1 VRTLT
6 PTAPCT
12 IVCKS
17 LYRAENKPLSRLSI
31 VCKDDRMG
39 ADRLTGLDA
48 SFLHMERAGAHM
60 HVATTIIFEGPAP
73 SHGEFRDHIGSRLH
87 LVPRFRQKLR
97 FVPLDQ
103 GRPVWVDD
111 PHLNL
116 DYHVRQTALPAPG
129 SEEQLRNLAA
139 RIFSQQLDRSKP
151 LWELWLVEGLRDG
164 RFGIIGKSH
173 HALVDG
179 VSGVDIT
186 TVLFDLDREPKGV
199 AATPPPWLARPEP
212 SDVKLLGDA
221 MKERLTSPR
230 EIFRGLR
237 AVVRAPQRVTRGFGA
252 TSKVLGVGM
261 SAPSTVFNV
270 EIGPHR
276 RFAITQAQLAD
287 LKRVKDEHGGT
298 VNDVILSIVAGGI
311 GKYLRARGHSTD
323 GLELRAM
330 VPVSVRATE
339 EHGALGNRISAMMAP
354 LPVWSEDPVERLE
367 VMTAEMGDLKASGQA
382 VGAEILT
389 RITDFAPSTIAS
401 QAARLQPAQR
411 FFNLVVTNVPGP
423 QFPLYVLGRKMESI
437 FPMVPLA
444 QRQAL
449 CIGIISYNGQ
459 VNFGLVGDY
468 DAMADLDSFALDLE
482 AATEEVVATAPV
494 RKKAAR
500 SRKKAD
506 EKTIEAAGK
515 VAANGAGPVTVEPGT

>member
-1 VRTLT
+1 
-6 PTAPCT
+6 
-12 IVCKS
+12 VC
-17 LYRAENKPLSRLSI
+17 EDGFVTKPERLS
-31 VCKDDRMG
+31 
-39 ADRLTGLDA
+39 GLDT
-48 SFLHMERAGAHM
+48 SFLHLERSGAHM
-60 HVATTIIFEGPAP
+60 HVASTSIFEGTAP
-73 SHGEFRDHIGSRLH
+73 THAEFREHIGSRLH

-97 FVPLDQ
+97 FVPFTQ
-103 GRPVWVDD
+103 GRPVWIDD

-129 SEEQLRNLAA
+129 SDEQLRNLAA

-151 LWELWLVEGLRDG
+151 LWELWLVEGLSGD
-164 RFGIIGKSH
+164 RFAIIGKSH

-186 TVLFDLDREPKGV
+186 TVLFDLDPEPAG
-199 AATPPPWLARPEP
+199 TPDKAPPWLASPEP
-212 SDVKLLGDA
+212 TDVQLLTEA
-221 MKERLTSPR
+221 WKERLTSPR
-230 EIFRGLR
+230 EIYRGVRHALR
-237 AVVRAPQRVTRGFGA
+237 GPRQVLKGVGA
-252 TSKVLGVGM
+252 TSKIVTAGM
-261 SAPSTVFNV
+261 SAPDTVFNV

-276 RFAITQAQLAD
+276 RFQMTQTDLDD
-287 LKRVKDEHGGT
+287 LKRVKDAHGGT

-311 GKYLRARGHSTD
+311 GRYLRARGHDTT

-330 VPVSVRATE
+330 VPVSVRAAE

-354 LPVWSEDPVERLE
+354 LPVWCEDPVERLQL
-367 VMTAEMGDLKASGQA
+367 MTEEMGDLKSSGQA

-389 RITDFAPSTIAS
+389 KLTDFAPSTIAS

-444 QRQAL
+444 RRQAL
-449 CIGIISYNGQ
+449 CVGIMSYNGQ
-459 VNFGLVGDY
+459 VNFGLIGDY

-482 AATEEVVATAPV
+482 AATKEVIATAPA
-494 RKKAAR
+494 RKKAK
-500 SRKKAD
+500 SKKRK
-506 EKTIEAAGK
+506 AA
-515 VAANGAGPVTVEPGT
+515 AAASSSNGAGPVAAQSSS

>member
-1 VRTLT
+1 
-6 PTAPCT
+6 
-12 IVCKS
+12 
-17 LYRAENKPLSRLSI
+17 
-31 VCKDDRMG
+31 
-39 ADRLTGLDA
+39 
-48 SFLHMERAGAHM
+48 MERAGAHM
-60 HVATTIIFEGPAP
+60 HVASTIIFEGPAP
-73 SHGEFRDHIGSRLH
+73 SHEEFREHIASRLH

-97 FVPLDQ
+97 FVPFDQ

-151 LWELWLVEGLRDG
+151 LWELWLVEGLHDG
-164 RFGIIGKSH
+164 RFAIVGKSH

-186 TVLFDLDREPKGV
+186 TVLFDLDAEPQGSH
-199 AATPPPWLARPEP
+199 ASPPPWLARPEP
-212 SDVKLLGDA
+212 TDLKLLGDA
-221 MKERLTSPR
+221 VRERLTSPK
-230 EIFRGLR
+230 EI
-237 AVVRAPQRVTRGFGA
+237 VRGFRAALRGPRQVARGIGA
-252 TSKVLGVGM
+252 TSKIVGAGM
-261 SAPSTVFNV
+261 AAPSSVFNV

-276 RFAITQAQLAD
+276 RFAITQADLAE
-287 LKRVKDEHGGT
+287 LKRVKDAHGGT

-311 GKYLRARGHSTD
+311 GKYLRARGHDTE

-330 VPVSVRATE
+330 VPVSVRADE

-354 LPVWSEDPVERLE
+354 LPVWCEDPVERLRVVTE
-367 VMTAEMGDLKASGQA
+367 EMGDLKSSGQA

-389 RITDFAPSTIAS
+389 KLTDFAPSTIAS

-423 QFPLYVLGRKMESI
+423 QFPLYVLGRRMESI

-444 QRQAL
+444 RRQAL
-449 CIGIISYNGQ
+449 CVGIMSYDGQ
-459 VNFGLVGDY
+459 VNFGLIGDY

-482 AATEEVVATAPV
+482 AATAETVASAPAKP
-494 RKKAAR
+494 KKSRAR
-500 SRKKAD
+500 NKA
-506 EKTIEAAGK
+506 EAAS
-515 VAANGAGPVTVEPGT
+515 ANGGGAVASESLS

>member
-1 VRTLT
+1 
-6 PTAPCT
+6 
-12 IVCKS
+12 
-17 LYRAENKPLSRLSI
+17 
-31 VCKDDRMG
+31 
-39 ADRLTGLDA
+39 
-48 SFLHMERAGAHM
+48 MERAGAHM
-60 HVATTIIFEGPAP
+60 HVASTSIFEGPAP
-73 SHGEFRDHIGSRLH
+73 THAEFRDHIASRLH

-97 FVPLDQ
+97 FVPFAQ

-151 LWELWLVEGLRDG
+151 LWELWLVEGLHND
-164 RFGIIGKSH
+164 RFAIVGKSH

-186 TVLFDLDREPKGV
+186 TVLFDLDAEPQG
-199 AATPPPWLARPEP
+199 APASTPPWLARPEP
-212 SDVKLLGDA
+212 TDLNLVTEALR
-221 MKERLTSPR
+221 ERLTSPK
-230 EIFRGLR
+230 EIARG
-237 AVVRAPQRVTRGFGA
+237 VRAALRGPRKVLEGVGA
-252 TSKVLGVGM
+252 TSKMIGAGM
-261 SAPSTVFNV
+261 AAPNSVFNV

-276 RFAITQAQLAD
+276 RFAITQADIAE
-287 LKRVKDEHGGT
+287 LKRVKDAHGGT
-298 VNDVILSIVAGGI
+298 VNDVILSIVAGAI
-311 GKYLRARGHSTD
+311 GKYLRARGHETE

-330 VPVSVRATE
+330 VPVSVRAEE

-354 LPVWSEDPVERLE
+354 LPVWSEDPVERLQ
-367 VMTAEMGDLKASGQA
+367 VVTGEMGDLKNSGQA

-389 RITDFAPSTIAS
+389 KLTDFAPSTIVA

-444 QRQAL
+444 RRQAL
-449 CIGIISYNGQ
+449 CVGIMSYNGQ
-459 VNFGLVGDY
+459 INFGLIGDY
-468 DAMADLDSFALDLE
+468 DAMVDLDSFALDLE
-482 AATEEVVATAPV
+482 AATAETIASAPPKPK
-494 RKKAAR
+494 RAKAKPRA
-500 SRKKAD
+500 KAS
-506 EKTIEAAGK
+506 AS
-515 VAANGAGPVTVEPGT
+515 ANGSGPVASESRS